1 MSTSQPQ
8 CSRGLTALG
17 AEKRVLR
24 PLAVSSLPEQGVRD
38 SLELND
44 ANTYTT
50 WTDDDDQGRVSL
62 LAMEQQFSTSKVTVE
77 YFDPHDVFKLLA
89 PGLVPR
95 LPLHNLH
102 WQSHAGPLRS
112 IDTLHVELVQGD
124 IEPSSA
130 ALSTKPRRAAITPDD
145 GFQIQNMGPRA
156 PSTEQVDAQ
165 SLPSRTIGSQRRHQI
180 PGLRRTP
187 YLKVLLVR
195 CDDGDS
201 YKSSVR
207 SQIREW
213 IKTNTPP
220 SDSSKKSSKQEKHD
234 AFEYLI
240 VHVVIP
246 NTVAATQPRTSHKS
260 EGGAEKATSIFRSGS
275 TPLLEKLR
283 TDFGGTGKSAMDRIT
298 QIRIG
303 INDLP
308 YDLLP
313 RVVPAV
319 PTGYSET
326 EIDAENAW
334 HDLVA
339 KIKSLILSSFD
350 MRVTQYEEDIKEK
363 DGQRSLPGWNF
374 CTFFI
379 LKEGLARGFES
390 VGLVEDAL
398 VGYDELSVGLDSVI
412 HEQAAE
418 GSPEKHGG
426 AMLNYTDEL
435 KKNLEKALAK
445 ATGGTVDDEEAVD
458 LQSAETPGDHFEE
471 IPINATKKAYRDM
484 ILANNVSIFDF
495 RCYIFARQITLL
507 LRLGNAW
514 STREELLA
522 KLKDQQDNVLHG
534 VAPLAPPPKHAEE
547 AENLAMLAE
556 ICRRTLQFI
565 PSASQVMRHDILAAM
580 AQKKPEDE
588 EATAD
593 LYPHLTEVVD
603 NLVASFAFSVAQ
615 QILAQTSSKA
625 LPIPPSTLAPTDNH
639 EQKASI
645 PEPKTMMHPARTSS
659 LSVQTGPHPSQ
670 PPLSPGVFPGPG
682 MPAIE
687 DNGQTAQFLKAGL
700 EDLAARRA
708 ELHMLSRSILDAL
721 GKKRGWSDG
730 WSEAPVMGEPDA
742 ADFEDVSLDDNS
754 PPEDESSPLEAVSP
768 LIAGIESQ
776 LLETALD
783 NSENFYRLYEILT
796 DKALRHYTVA
806 NHEHAVKANMADL
819 AVLKFYLKEYG
830 AAAHFFYQATPF
842 FGASGWS
849 SLELSMLVMYLH
861 CLREMKSKDDY
872 VRVALKLLT
881 KSCAAEKELLELKS
895 KSVSKI
901 SKTGILDE
909 SSMKGIVGNL
919 FDLASSLPSQVKV
932 HLSNFFTNIEL
943 AGAPEYYENEDRCSL
958 TINLRSLLPD
968 EIKLDGVSL
977 RISAIENGPVKEL
990 RFGKREDIVLNPG
1003 KNSIKVDCTT
1013 LVPGKYRVD
1022 HLGLSSSNLFLHFER
1037 DANHPPP
1044 QNADIFRHPDVTLF
1058 QRVNALDVRLIATK
1072 HTALDKSNTLDLV
1085 LSPGWNTL
1093 KYCEIRVKPATGG
1106 LRLLTI
1112 DAKVVE
1118 SSVEFAKHPEAGG
1131 VFYFN
1136 EVASNTTA
1144 TIRFPYS
1151 VEQDM
1156 GDVSAKV
1163 EVSYTTESGDK
1174 FYFAKSMVTPISL
1187 ALGVNV
1193 QDVFKHQALFSR
1205 FNVST
1210 SSSSPL
1216 RLFKSELIHSD
1227 LFQSEFGVP
1236 PSNTVIIFPKQPATM
1251 LYKVTRKP
1259 GVKATTRAAKTM
1271 YLKLSYSILQVEV
1284 EELVVASIHEALEGT
1299 PLRSFARL
1307 ISVVVVQE
1315 IKTRLQV
1322 QDLERTALLGAV
1334 TTSFLADIAWER
1346 YFVGIG
1352 KVPGSQ
1358 DSAAQAIA
1366 TLLKEWQ
1373 KSHPRVAIPASQ
1385 PTDPCTI
1392 LIPVEVP
1399 SLSILHTA
1407 DIRLQKPLATL
1418 VNEKPGGTPT
1428 VCINQML
1435 PATLQLKWTQVWD
1448 TVTPHKADQEF
1459 SYEVT
1464 APVDT
1469 WLLGGR
1475 RKGHF
1480 VIPGSTGEPLSSKP
1494 ETEAEIPLVLI
1505 PLREG
1510 WLPYPMIDIR
1520 EVKDTPPASG
1530 VADTL
1535 QNCEVDLRNLGE
1547 TVRVVGERKWV
1558 TVSLDASGPGGGPLV
1573 LESEGLEREKG
1584 RVVA

>member
-1 MSTSQPQ
+1 
-8 CSRGLTALG
+8 
-17 AEKRVLR
+17 
-24 PLAVSSLPEQGVRD
+24 
-38 SLELND
+38 
-44 ANTYTT
+44 
-50 WTDDDDQGRVSL
+50 
-62 LAMEQQFSTSKVTVE
+62 MEQQFSTSKVTVE
-77 YFDPHDVFKLLA
+77 YFDPHDVYKLLA

-124 IEPSSA
+124 VEPASA
-130 ALSTKPRRAAITPDD
+130 VSTQTLRRSASTADD
-145 GFQIQNMGPRA
+145 GFQTQNVGARA
-156 PSTEQVDAQ
+156 ASTEQVDTL
-165 SLPSRTIGSQRRHQI
+165 SLPSRALGSQRRHQI

-195 CDDGDS
+195 CDDSDS
-201 YKSSVR
+201 YKTSVR
-207 SQIREW
+207 SEIKEW

-220 SDSSKKSSKQEKHD
+220 KITPSSSNSKKSSKQEKHD

-246 NTVAATQPRTSHKS
+246 NTVAATQPRSSNKS
-260 EGGAEKATSIFRSGS
+260 EDNASEKATSLFRSRS

-283 TDFGGTGKSAMDRIT
+283 TDFGGTGKSSIDRIA

-319 PTGYSET
+319 PTGYSEN
-326 EIDAENAW
+326 EHDAETAW
-334 HDLVA
+334 QELVA
-339 KIKSLILSSFD
+339 KIKGLILSSFD

-418 GSPEKHGG
+418 GSPERHGG
-426 AMLNYTDEL
+426 AMLSYTDEL
-435 KKNLEKALAK
+435 KRNLEKALAK
-445 ATGGTVDDEEAVD
+445 ATGGTAEDEEAVD
-458 LQSAETPGDHFEE
+458 LQSNEAPGNHFEE

-484 ILANNVSIFDF
+484 ILANNVSVFDF

-522 KLKDQQDNVLHG
+522 KLKDQQDSVLHG

-565 PSASQVMRHDILAAM
+565 PSVSQVMRYDILAAM
-580 AQKKPEDE
+580 AQQNPEDE
-588 EATAD
+588 EDAAD

-645 PEPKTMMHPARTSS
+645 PEPKTMMHPARTTS
-659 LSVQTGPHPSQ
+659 LTVQTGPHPSQ

-682 MPAIE
+682 MPPIE

-708 ELHMLSRSILDAL
+708 ELHMLSRSILDSL

-754 PPEDESSPLEAVSP
+754 TTEDEPSAREGVSP
-768 LIAGIESQ
+768 LVAGIESQ

-783 NSENFYRLYEILT
+783 NSDNFYRLYEILT

-806 NHEHAVKANMADL
+806 NHDHAVKANMADL

-830 AAAHFFYQATPF
+830 SAADYFYQATPF

-861 CLREMKSKDDY
+861 CLRELKSKDDY

-881 KSCAAEKELLELKS
+881 KSCAAEKERLELKS

-901 SKTGILDE
+901 STADILDE

-943 AGAPEYYENEDRCSL
+943 AGAPEYYDDEDRCSL

-977 RISAIENGPVKEL
+977 RVSATETSPVKEL

-1003 KNSIKVDCTT
+1003 HNSIKVDCTT
-1013 LVPGKYRVD
+1013 LVPGKYRID

-1037 DANHPPP
+1037 DINHPPP
-1044 QNADIFRHPDVTLF
+1044 QDADIFKHPDVTLF
-1058 QRVNALDVRLIATK
+1058 QRANALDVQLMATK
-1072 HTALDKSNTLDLV
+1072 HTTLDKTNTLDLV
-1085 LSPGWNTL
+1085 LNPGWNTL

-1112 DAKVVE
+1112 DARVVD
-1118 SSVEFAKHPEAGG
+1118 SPVDFAKHPEAGG

-1174 FYFAKSMVTPISL
+1174 FYFAKSMVIPISL

-1210 SSSSPL
+1210 SSASPL
-1216 RLFKSELIHSD
+1216 RLYKSELLHSD
-1227 LFQSEFGVP
+1227 LFDSEFGVAP
-1236 PSNTVIIFPKQPATM
+1236 KHTVIIFPKQPATL
-1251 LYKVTRKP
+1251 LYKVKRKS
-1259 GVKATTRAAKTM
+1259 GVKTTTRVAKTM
-1271 YLKLSYSILQVEV
+1271 YLKLHYSILQAEI
-1284 EELVVASIHEALEGT
+1284 EELMVASILEALEET
-1299 PLRSFARL
+1299 PLVQYARF
-1307 ISVVVVQE
+1307 ISAVV
-1315 IKTRLQV
+1315 IKEVKSGMQV
-1322 QDLERTALLGAV
+1322 QDLERAAVLCAV
-1334 TTSFLADIAWER
+1334 TTSFLADVAWER
-1346 YFVGIG
+1346 YFTGIG
-1352 KVPGSQ
+1352 RIPGSQ
-1358 DSAAQAIA
+1358 DSAAKAIA

-1373 KSHPRVAIPASQ
+1373 KSHPRVPIPASQ
-1385 PTDPCTI
+1385 PADPSTI
-1392 LIPVEVP
+1392 LIPVEIP

-1407 DIRLQKPLATL
+1407 DIRLQKPLTTL
-1418 VNEKPGGTPT
+1418 VDEKPGVTPT

-1448 TVTPHKADQEF
+1448 TVTQNKADQEF

-1510 WLPYPMIDIR
+1510 WLPYPSVDIR
-1520 EVKDTPPASG
+1520 EVKDTPAAASVNDG
-1530 VADTL
+1530 L
-1535 QNCEVDLRNLGE
+1535 QACEVDLRNLGE
-1547 TVRVVGERKWV
+1547 TVRVVGDRKWV